1 MRQRK
6 FLPEDFDILLEKI
19 AELEAKIIECGKA
32 LGGATE
38 QSSETWH
45 DNATYDVAKMNFE
58 ITARELQKLIEV
70 RNSAQIIQPAPDMTE
85 PSSAQGYGRAQQVIL
100 GSIVTILNE
109 KTGEM
114 QRVKVTGDT
123 IK

>member
-1 MRQRK
+1 MSKRAPK
-6 FLPEDFDILLEKI
+6 FLPEDFELLLKKI
-19 AELEAKIIECGKA
+19 AELEAKIVECGQA
-32 LGGATE
+32 LGESTE

-45 DNATYDVAKMNFE
+45 DNATYDVARMNFE
-58 ITARELQKLIEV
+58 LTARELQKLIEV
-70 RNSAQIIQPAPDMTE
+70 RNSAIIIQPSLTITE
-85 PSSAQGYGRAQQVIL
+85 EVIL

-114 QRVKVTGDT
+114 QRVRVTGDT